1 MHSDLKFF
9 AALLALSVL
18 SLAGCTAVGGDTKG
32 AGSTMPGAAVTADKA
47 ASARAEARWAAMI
60 RKDFDGAYA
69 FLSPGS
75 KATNPLDLFKKK
87 IKPLDWKSAKALNA
101 SCEAEKCAVKI
112 ELTLFDKRLGGEVS
126 TVFEEIWLLDSGQW
140 WLVFY

>member
-1 MHSDLKFF
+1 MHSNLKIF
-9 AALLALSVL
+9 AALLVLSVL
-18 SLAGCTAVGGDTKG
+18 SLAGCAGVGGDSKG
-32 AGSTMPGAAVTADKA
+32 TGTASGSGTGPEKAV
-47 ASARAEARWAAMI
+47 SARAEARWAAMV
-60 RKDFDGAYA
+60 RKDFDDAYA

-75 KATNPLDLFKKK
+75 KVSTPLALFKAK

>member
-1 MHSDLKFF
+1 MRLNLVFF
-9 AALLALSVL
+9 AALVASLVVG
-18 SLAGCTAVGGDTKG
+18 LAGCGGVGGDIKG
-32 AGSTMPGAAVTADKA
+32 VESASGSAAGAEKA

-60 RKDFDGAYA
+60 RKDLDGAYA

-75 KATNPLDLFKKK
+75 KASNPLTLFKSK
-87 IKPLDWKSAKALNA
+87 IRPLDWKSAKALSA

-112 ELTLFDKRLGGEVS
+112 ELTFFDKRFGGDVA
-126 TVFEEIWLLDSGQW
+126 TIFEETWLLDSGQW

>member
-1 MHSDLKFF
+1 MRSNLKFF
-9 AALLALSVL
+9 ATMLVLSVL
-18 SLAGCTAVGGDTKG
+18 GLMGCESIGGDTK
-32 AGSTMPGAAVTADKA
+32 SAVSASGGVLSAEKA

-60 RKDFDGAYA
+60 RKDLDGAYA

-75 KATNPLDLFKKK
+75 KATNPLSLFKGK
-87 IKPLDWKSAKALNA
+87 IRPLDWKSAKALSA

-112 ELTLFDKRLGGEVS
+112 ELSLFDKRLGGDVA
-126 TVFEEIWLLDSGQW
+126 TIFEETWLLDSGQW